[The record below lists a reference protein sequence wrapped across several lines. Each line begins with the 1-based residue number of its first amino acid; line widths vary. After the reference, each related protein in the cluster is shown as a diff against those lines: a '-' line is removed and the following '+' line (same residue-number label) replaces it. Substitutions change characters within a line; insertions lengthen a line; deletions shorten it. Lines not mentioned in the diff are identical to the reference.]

1 MNRIQDFLRKANL
14 FFMNVLSHVKRAP
27 KPQLGKLVTLS
38 SRQGAEDKAISG
50 HFVVVAPNGHPKWA
64 MFKCPC
70 GCNELVAL
78 NLMQSQH
85 PCWSL
90 ESTSRGYSLHP
101 SVDSQTCG
109 AHYWVRDGQV
119 KWC

>member
-1 MNRIQDFLRKANL
+1 MKLVQDFLEKANR
-14 FFMNVLSHVKRAP
+14 FFMAVLSRFKRSP
-27 KPQLGKLVTLS
+27 KPELGKLVILA
-38 SRQGAEDKAISG
+38 SRQGAESKALSG
-50 HFVVVAPNGHPKWA
+50 QFVVVAPDGHPKWV
-64 MFKCPC
+64 MFRCPC

-78 NLMQSQH
+78 NLMQSQR
-85 PCWSL
+85 PCWRF
-90 ESTSRGYSLHP
+90 ESRRRGYSLHP